1 MFMTISMLSI
11 LLHEGAHTLVAV
23 LFKQAPASVELTPL
37 GAVVRLEDE
46 GRLTLFPRL
55 LMLIAGPAAT
65 LVLCW
70 MAVQL
75 TAHDVLS
82 GESGG
87 LMFMANLSILMLNL
101 LPVLPLDGGRM
112 LGLLLEKLLPL
123 RIARLTIRTTGM
135 TVGVMMILLNIY
147 ASLRLNGWNLSLAF
161 AGCCM
166 LYTSSVA
173 TTTQAAAE
181 LRYFMDRKIGLERKG
196 QLTTRLISVRA
207 DQTLRSL
214 VRSLPAHGLA
224 MFACIEP
231 GSQKLL
237 GCIHE
242 GELIQLYLDRPSM
255 RLSDA
260 LQLCKTGHL
269 SPNRT
274 QSEKLPPQNA
284 LTTAARS

>member
-37 GAVVRLEDE
+37 GAVMRLEDE

-87 LMFMANLSILMLNL
+87 LMFIANLSILMLNL

-112 LGLLLEKLLPL
+112 L
-123 RIARLTIRTTGM
+123 
-135 TVGVMMILLNIY
+135 GVMMILLNIY

-173 TTTQAAAE
+173 TTTHAAAE